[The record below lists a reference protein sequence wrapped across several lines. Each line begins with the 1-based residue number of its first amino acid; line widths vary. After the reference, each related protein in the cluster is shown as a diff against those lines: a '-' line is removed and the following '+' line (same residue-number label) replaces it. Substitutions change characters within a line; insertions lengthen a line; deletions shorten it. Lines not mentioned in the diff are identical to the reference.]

1 MANGTK
7 ADYGIDAP
15 HVIRNLFLVGLGVL
29 VLCLLVRQFT
39 VGRVTFVLYPNLF
52 WTAGS
57 FALGGV
63 LMLLYSKVIEP
74 PFFICAA
81 PYLAAYKDP
90 QNRVSIPGLSFSVS
104 IASPAPS
111 VTDAAVVNR

>member
-29 VLCLLVRQFT
+29 ALCLLVHQFT

-63 LMLLYSKVIEP
+63 LMLL
-74 PFFICAA
+74 
-81 PYLAAYKDP
+81 
-90 QNRVSIPGLSFSVS
+90 RV
-104 IASPAPS
+104 
-111 VTDAAVVNR
+111 NQ